1 MLNPFYGI
9 TLKFIF
15 LLFFLVGAS
24 AQATQIVIVN
34 MDGAGEGFND
44 NTPASPVGGN
54 TGTTIGAQRLQ
65 VFEHA
70 ASMWELIV
78 DSKVTIRVEAKFD
91 PLTCTATSAVLGSAG
106 TKTVHRDFTKAPVSN
121 TYYAAALANSL
132 AGRDLSSSADIAAT
146 FNSDIDNND
155 ACLNNTNWY
164 YGLDGVRPGGTYEM
178 LSVVLHEI
186 GHGLGFQ
193 TFVDLTTGE
202 KFLGKNDI
210 FMLNLEDHSSGLLW
224 SEMVINN
231 GDSQRLASIIN
242 TTNLHWVGNKVMSR
256 ADNFSAGVNQNSQH
270 VEMYA
275 PDPLRSG
282 SSVSHFSKD
291 VSPNELMEPFD
302 TGPKQS
308 VGLAMELFQDIGWKI
323 FNNAPLVT
331 IDVPVNNIN
340 YSISD
345 SIILQGSASDTED
358 GDLSNNIEW
367 SSSIDGYLGTASV
380 LSSVV
385 LSEGMHTITASI
397 SDSGNLIDTNKIQL
411 TVINTP
417 PVITEGASTA
427 VDMDEDSSPI
437 TFSLSLNATDVDGGV
452 LTWSIGSAA
461 LNGTA
466 SVAGTGASKVINYA
480 PDVNFNGT
488 DSFIVVVTDEYALS
502 DSITVN
508 VNISAQADAPV
519 ISEGASI
526 MANMSED
533 SSPIAFSLILNAS
546 DVENDALSWS
556 VDSAAT
562 DGLAI
567 VTGSGTSKSIAYAP
581 NANYNG
587 ADNFV
592 VKVSDA
598 TGLAD
603 TITVS
608 VNISAQNDDPVLNI
622 LAPADSSS
630 FIETDVISFQASSS
644 DIEDGDI
651 SSNVQWSSSKDGLLG
666 VGNVATILSAGSHS
680 ITASVTDS
688 SSATVNEMISVE
700 VQAVAV
706 ITADGDINDDG
717 LVNVAD
723 FLLATQHINQLR
735 VLTAAEIARG
745 DLYPDGA
752 PDGELDL
759 SDLILLQK
767 IIHDLP

>member
-106 TKTVHRDFTKAPVSN
+106 TKTAHRDFTKAPVSN

-380 LSSVV
+380 LNSVV

-519 ISEGASI
+519 ISEGVSI

-581 NANYNG
+581 NTNYNG
-587 ADNFV
+587 TDSFV

-603 TITVS
+603 TITVN

-688 SSATVNEMISVE
+688 SSATVNEMVSVE

-735 VLTAAEIARG
+735 VLTALEIARG
-745 DLYPDGA
+745 DLYPAGA
-752 PDGELDL
+752 PDGVLNL